1 MKTVSDYKEI
11 QKFSKEGIRLI
22 VDEEDYRQFIKI
34 FLENNQDPRQNDNFI
49 NSLTEIDFTR
59 QVMLV
64 SYEAIIKSLFNTD
77 FGYVI
82 EFQDQIRGYSE
93 YFYPL
98 LVKKNIKAEN
108 CIFLNKSLGPYFDT
122 KFYPDFLNNIIDL
135 FHDLNTN
142 NSHNSEL
149 SINDLKKEV
158 SIILNSCKNSIITQQ
173 NISGRKIA
181 KVVIVGLD
189 DFDNKES
196 ETTCFSN
203 KKRKKIIESKL
214 KEEDNKNQRR
224 KVQKKI

>member
-1 MKTVSDYKEI
+1 MQNLINYSSIFKKFQGSQKTLKTVSDYKEI

-98 LVKKNIKAEN
+98 LVKKNIK
-108 CIFLNKSLGPYFDT
+108 YF
-122 KFYPDFLNNIIDL
+122 
-135 FHDLNTN
+135 
-142 NSHNSEL
+142 
-149 SINDLKKEV
+149 
-158 SIILNSCKNSIITQQ
+158 
-173 NISGRKIA
+173 
-181 KVVIVGLD
+181 
-189 DFDNKES
+189 
-196 ETTCFSN
+196 
-203 KKRKKIIESKL
+203 
-214 KEEDNKNQRR
+214 
-224 KVQKKI
+224 